1 MAMDIAVIA
10 TDKTV
15 VLALRALQFIFSII
29 VIGTDSYA
37 IHKAGKFTQVDNA
50 YMVPSSWG
58 YFMFCAVWTFLVV
71 IFLVVAEWRFQ
82 EHLLVAIARVAL
94 DVVTLFFWFGGFI
107 AVATGLDARSCP
119 AGNTFCSSIKTAT
132 VFGAFDWLLFVMTA
146 VPAVMLVWY
155 SYRRPKDTGKG
166 ATSAV

>member
-1 MAMDIAVIA
+1 
-10 TDKTV
+10 
-15 VLALRALQFIFSII
+15 
-29 VIGTDSYA
+29 
-37 IHKAGKFTQVDNA
+37 
-50 YMVPSSWG
+50 
-58 YFMFCAVWTFLVV
+58 MFCAVWTFLVV

-132 VFGAFDWLLFVMTA
+132 VFGAFDWYVSPVGTMSGSNGGWLTSARLLFVMTA